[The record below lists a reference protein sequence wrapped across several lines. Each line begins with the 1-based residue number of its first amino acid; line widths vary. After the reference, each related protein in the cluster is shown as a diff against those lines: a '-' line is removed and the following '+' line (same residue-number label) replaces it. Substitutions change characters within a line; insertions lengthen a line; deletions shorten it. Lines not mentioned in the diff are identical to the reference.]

1 MRKHEDELRRRANDL
16 LGYRLAVRADH
27 ARLFRPA
34 WRLDSSRG
42 ATVPSRTL
50 PRDRWQPFT
59 PRHYLVLY
67 LVLSLLEER
76 HSLVQ
81 LPLTE
86 LAELVCQLGV
96 DLGAPIDFDQRG
108 ERKLFVEVLRWLA
121 DWGVVRVS
129 EGETPGRLRRPR
141 PRRRLPAHRR
151 PGQARLAR
159 ERAPAADRDRRLGR
173 PDRRGRLSADRRG
186 PPRPRPAHARPPPG
200 RGPGRLRRRARAR
213 RSAATSSRSGPRT

>member
-34 WRLDSSRG
+34 WRLDASRG

-86 LAELVCQLGV
+86 LAELVCRLGV
-96 DLGAPIDFDQRG
+96 DLGRADRLRPARRAEAVRG
-108 ERKLFVEVLRWLA
+108 GAALARRLGRRPRLR
-121 DWGVVRVS
+121 GR
-129 EGETPGRLRRPR
+129 EPGRLRRPR

-151 PGQARLAR
+151 PGKARLAH
-159 ERAPAADRDRRLGR
+159 ERAAAADRDRRLGR

-200 RGPGRLRRRARAR
+200 RGPGRLRRRAGRGRAR
-213 RSAATSSRSGPRT
+213 LLPRAAARRT